1 MRKFKKLL
9 TMLLSATMVCSLSAA
24 PISAG
29 AADESKGSYGDV
41 NAELEED
48 EAGLTTLSFQKF
60 FEVGEGVSVPGVT
73 FDFTMTPDT
82 TVEDGATEN
91 KLKLYPGV
99 DLGDGGSASITF
111 TASDTSTKYATADI
125 PGLKKGSEITVVYG
139 VLKSATF
146 NLSDADFTDADAGGH
161 GIGVYRYEVKEKV
174 DTNNQTAGTITYD
187 SKGSRYVDLYVDG
200 DGKVCFIQAYI
211 KNGTELSK
219 CPIVF
224 DNKCNTTNLQI
235 KKTVTG
241 NMIDNDKEF
250 SFYVK
255 IPTGGTHITLEENQD
270 MKAYI
275 QRGDTKIYL
284 DGTTTDDEGNT
295 RPQVLVHGNMVTGD
309 TEDSDDDYCEVKLKN
324 GDILVIPG
332 ITAGMVFYAKE
343 AEYSDYTTTY
353 SFNDATPQ
361 EGNDPNQMF
370 TTGNGNN
377 LLSFVNYKESTDTG
391 IVLDVMPYVVI
402 VLVAAAGVLLF
413 VFRKRRIAR

>member
-29 AADESKGSYGDV
+29 AADSSKGSYGDMS
-41 NAELEED
+41 AELAED
-48 EAGLTTLSFQKF
+48 DPGLTTLNFQKF
-60 FEVGEGVSVPGVT
+60 FEVGEGVSVPGVK

-82 TVEDGATEN
+82 SVEDGATEN
-91 KLKLYPGV
+91 KLNLYPGV

-111 TASDTSTKYATADI
+111 TSQDVSTKYTASGI
-125 PGLKKGSEITVVYG
+125 PGLNKGTTITDVYG

-146 NLSDADFTDADAGGH
+146 DLSDADFTDVPV
-161 GIGVYRYEVKEKV
+161 GVYRYEVNEVV
-174 DTNNQTAGTITYD
+174 DADNQSAGTITYD
-187 SKGSRYVDLYVDG
+187 SKGSRYVDLYVNG
-200 DGKVCFIQAYI
+200 DGKVCYIQAYI
-211 KNGTELSK
+211 KNSQNELTKS
-219 CPIVF
+219 PIVF
-224 DNKCNTTNLQI
+224 DNQCNTTALQI

-241 NMIDNDKEF
+241 NMIDNNKEF

-270 MKAYI
+270 MNAYI

-295 RPQVLVHGNMVTGD
+295 RPQVLVHGNMVNND

-353 SFNDATPQ
+353 SFNGANYQ

-370 TTGNGNN
+370 TTGKGTNILN
-377 LLSFVNYKESTDTG
+377 FVNDKESTDTG

-402 VLVAAAGVLLF
+402 VLVAAAGILLF
-413 VFRKRRIAR
+413 VFRKRRNAR